1 MKCPS
6 VLLRGLGARYI
17 ICLIHENVNH
27 SIVYNYVSQLPMFAH
42 FSKKLG
48 LEYTVI
54 TAKMFP
60 SWTELVL
67 SFENVSE

>member
-1 MKCPS
+1 MKCPL
-6 VLLRGLGARYI
+6 VLFRGLGARYI

-27 SIVYNYVSQLPMFAH
+27 SIVYNYVPNSAH

-48 LEYTVI
+48 LKYTVI
-54 TAKMFP
+54 TAKMFL
-60 SWTELVL
+60 SWTVVL